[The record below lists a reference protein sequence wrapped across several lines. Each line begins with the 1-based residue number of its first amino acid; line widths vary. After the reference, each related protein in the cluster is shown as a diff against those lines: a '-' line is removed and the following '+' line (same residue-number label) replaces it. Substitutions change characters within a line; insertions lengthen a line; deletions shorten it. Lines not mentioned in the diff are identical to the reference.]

1 LTLLYI
7 KTIYKIE
14 ILSIGRSIIFASWDG
29 EEFGQLGSTAWL
41 YSHAKELRSRAI
53 VYIDLDNL
61 LQGNDK
67 IHIASSPLL
76 KKVIMEAA
84 SSIECPENTA
94 LPEMEKSQEDKL
106 NNSRCT
112 LYDTLFSSATT
123 TSDHNNS
130 STGCISVDGS
140 PFQSILGISSLEVAM
155 KNDYQGKEFCSLLF
169 RHYFVSFSLV
179 SVTLRSAVIHLQPQ
193 SYITFTQNWK

>member
-1 LTLLYI
+1 MDHHNSHFLNPQDCTMVIDFGLH
-7 KTIYKIE
+7 KNSFF
-14 ILSIGRSIIFASWDG
+14 SIGRSIIFASWDG

-76 KKVIMEAA
+76 KQVIMEAA
-84 SSIECPENTA
+84 SSIECPENPA

-123 TSDHNNS
+123 SSDHNNS

-155 KNDYQGKEFCSLLF
+155 KNDYQGKEFCTTF
-169 RHYFVSFSLV
+169 CFAF
-179 SVTLRSAVIHLQPQ
+179 TLCHCLCD
-193 SYITFTQNWK
+193 

>member
-1 LTLLYI
+1 MWNFP
-7 KTIYKIE
+7 
-14 ILSIGRSIIFASWDG
+14 IGRSIIFASWDG

-76 KKVIMEAA
+76 KQVIMEAA
-84 SSIECPENTA
+84 SSIECPENSE
-94 LPEMEKSQEDKL
+94 PKMEKSQEDKL

-123 TSDHNNS
+123 SSDHNNS

-155 KNDYQGKEFCSLLF
+155 KNDYQGKEFCTTICFAFTLMPCYFTGPKMFWSCLNFLCQTKNLF
-169 RHYFVSFSLV
+169 TYCGSQNI
-179 SVTLRSAVIHLQPQ
+179 LR
-193 SYITFTQNWK
+193 